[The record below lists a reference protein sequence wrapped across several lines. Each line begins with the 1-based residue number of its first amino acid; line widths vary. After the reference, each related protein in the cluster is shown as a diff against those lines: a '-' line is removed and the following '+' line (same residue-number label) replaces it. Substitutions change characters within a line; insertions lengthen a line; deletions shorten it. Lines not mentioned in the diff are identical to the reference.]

1 MTGALGIP
9 RTTQEQPDGVINLDF
24 PLLAAKQLFAAK
36 VIFWQPVNP
45 NEVFEDIAGLEL
57 ETALPDTAQPA
68 QLVTSEDL
76 WGHPFRVL
84 GFPAGQPNGV
94 SASGVL
100 RSRIANGWVQLE
112 DVKQAGYRLEPG
124 FSGAPVWDEEL
135 QGVAGMAVAA
145 EMNRVDVKAAFII
158 PTSILVNAWS
168 DLGEQAIPSC
178 PYRGLFAFR
187 EQDAKFF
194 FGREKFTE
202 QLVAAV
208 QRQQLVVVIGS
219 SGSGKSSVV
228 FAGLVPQLRQQGDW
242 LINSFRPGERPL
254 RNLAA
259 ALVPLLETQMSE
271 TDQLVEINKLAMA
284 FGEGNITLQD
294 VVTRILEKHSS
305 TRLLLVADQF
315 EELYTLCKDVE
326 EIPPNPPSK
335 GGQRQL
341 FLARLLEG
349 LNNSPNFHLVLTLRA
364 DFLGYALSY
373 RPFADALQ
381 NADVKL
387 GPMNRQELQDAI
399 AKPAQMLG
407 VRIEEGLTERILE
420 AVENSPGNLPLL
432 EFALTQLWA
441 KQRNGQLTHDA
452 YEEIGGVEK
461 ALASYAEEVYRRLS
475 EVDRHVVQRVFIQLV
490 RPGEGTEDTRRLAT
504 RAEVG
509 EDNWDLVTRLAD
521 VRLVVTGQDEGV
533 GEETVEI
540 VHEAL
545 IREWGRLRGW
555 MESDRR
561 FRTWQERLRAAMRQW
576 EATGKDDG
584 ALLRGAPLAEAEAWQ
599 QRRLGELSPEERVF
613 IQLSLALRDREK
625 KERERLRQR
634 MTLGLVS
641 GLIITT
647 TLALFTAQR
656 WQLAEAQLGK
666 LAAERDREHLIKQI
680 AQLVQI
686 PRTEGFLV
694 KNLAVT
700 EDSVWM
706 TIYKSEYEGDA
717 EGAGLLR
724 YDLKTKALQR
734 FRAGDSSGLRGNLV
748 TALFSDGKDIWVGV
762 EMKGWRGV
770 QHGSHRTNGFKFTES
785 LPVTPLI
792 LDLVR
797 DRHQNLWVLTLDG
810 LCKSSA
816 NKCQIVQDSQ
826 PLCPNLASSPWKPR
840 VRQMVIDPAGSTL
853 WIGTTSNIIQWPL
866 EGKTALAS
874 CYIKED
880 GLKQQSASQSKSVK
894 ALAFDSR
901 NRLWVATADRGVS
914 RFSKN
919 TETLKWRAE
928 NQRTDIF
935 AQDDI
940 EILAKLPNELMLAGT
955 KNYGLFLYHPATDKW
970 SNVPIASREVQTIYD
985 IFLDSHSHLWLAT
998 NRGLFYS
1005 EQPIQPVKNDNVS
1018 LNITLLNTQNKL

>member
-1 MTGALGIP
+1 MAAPLESSVVRIYSKSGKVIGAGFLVSSKQVLTCAHVVTDALGIP

-36 VIFWQPVNP
+36 LIFWQPVNP

-228 FAGLVPQLRQQGDW
+228 FAGLVPQLRQQGHW
-242 LINSFRPGERPL
+242 LINSFRPGERPF

-315 EELYTLCKDVE
+315 EELYTLCKDGLE
-326 EIPPNPPSK
+326 C
-335 GGQRQL
+335 QL
-341 FLARLLEG
+341 FLDRLLEG
-349 LNNSPNFHLVLTLRA
+349 LNKEPNFHLVLTLRA

-373 RPFADALQ
+373 RLFADALQ

-555 MESDRR
+555 MESDRS
-561 FRTWQERLRAAMRQW
+561 FRTWQERLRAARRQW
-576 EATGKDDG
+576 EATGNDDG
-584 ALLRGAPLAEAEAWQ
+584 ALLRGAPLAEAEDWQ

-625 KERERLRQR
+625 SQREHMQKRE
-634 MTLGLVS
+634 
-641 GLIITT
+641 
-647 TLALFTAQR
+647 LALERQARYRLQWLVAVLSTIALGTTGV
-656 WQLAEAQLGK
+656 LAYPYILSRIVAWKAKMISIPPGSATIGTDNLKNDPYVDNNETPQWRTMLPAFKIEQFEVSNRQYHLCVKAGACHAP
-666 LAAERDREHLIKQI
+666 LEPDRFYYNPH
-680 AQLVQI
+680 ASNYPVV
-686 PRTEGFLV
+686 G
-694 KNLAVT
+694 
-700 EDSVWM
+700 
-706 TIYKSEYEGDA
+706 
-717 EGAGLLR
+717 
-724 YDLKTKALQR
+724 
-734 FRAGDSSGLRGNLV
+734 V
-748 TALFSDGKDIWVGV
+748 TAD
-762 EMKGWRGV
+762 
-770 QHGSHRTNGFKFTES
+770 Q
-785 LPVTPLI
+785 
-792 LDLVR
+792 
-797 DRHQNLWVLTLDG
+797 
-810 LCKSSA
+810 A
-816 NKCQIVQDSQ
+816 
-826 PLCPNLASSPWKPR
+826 
-840 VRQMVIDPAGSTL
+840 
-853 WIGTTSNIIQWPL
+853 
-866 EGKTALAS
+866 
-874 CYIKED
+874 
-880 GLKQQSASQSKSVK
+880 
-894 ALAFDSR
+894 
-901 NRLWVATADRGVS
+901 
-914 RFSKN
+914 
-919 TETLKWRAE
+919 
-928 NQRTDIF
+928 
-935 AQDDI
+935 
-940 EILAKLPNELMLAGT
+940 AKYCRWLGRRLPNELEWERVARGSEGRLWPWGDEPPTRKRA
-955 KNYGLFLYHPATDKW
+955 NILFDSESTSSKPVPVTEYFLGRSQEPENIYNLVG
-970 SNVPIASREVQTIYD
+970 NVWEWTASYYRPEIASYAQKYEVYKQELVWDGQSKTLRPEYSLVI
-985 IFLDSHSHLWLAT
+985 
-998 NRGLFYS
+998 RGGGWEDKIKQITSRDYASRAFIS
-1005 EQPIQPVKNDNVS
+1005 PS
-1018 LNITLLNTQNKL
+1018 LGIRCASDL

>member
-1 MTGALGIP
+1 MAAPLESSVVRIYSKSGKVIGAGFLVSSKQVLTCAHVVTDALGIP

-24 PLLAAKQLFAAK
+24 PLLAAKQKLVAK

-187 EQDAKFF
+187 EQDVKFF

-271 TDQLVEINKLAMA
+271 TDQLGEINKLAMA
-284 FGEGNITLQD
+284 FGEGNITLQE

-315 EELYTLCKDVE
+315 EELYTLCKDGLE
-326 EIPPNPPSK
+326 C
-335 GGQRQL
+335 QL
-341 FLARLLEG
+341 FLDRLLEG
-349 LNNSPNFHLVLTLRA
+349 LNKEPNFHLVLTLRA

-373 RPFADALQ
+373 RSFADALQ

-545 IREWGRLRGW
+545 LREWGRLRGW
-555 MESDRR
+555 MESDRS
-561 FRTWQERLRAAMRQW
+561 FRTWQERLRAARRQW
-576 EATGKDDG
+576 EATGNDDG
-584 ALLRGAPLAEAEAWQ
+584 ALLRGAPLAEAEDWQ

-613 IQLSLALRDREK
+613 IQLSLALRDREQA
-625 KERERLRQR
+625 EREQQQQRELLLERQAR
-634 MTLGLVS
+634 RWLQGLVAVLGTIALGTTGVLAYPHVLRWKAAS
-641 GLIITT
+641 LGEMVIVPAGDAVIGTNDPQADDYEKPQWYTYLPAFKIERFEVSNRQYGLCIAAGACTPPIGSSRFYDKSALNHPITGIT
-647 TLALFTAQR
+647 AVQAAAYCRWLNRRLPTELEWEWAARGSDKRRLWPWGKQTPTPMHANILFGDVRKGTELVNSHSNAVSPEGVYNLVGNVWEWTASYIYNYNEPNQKRVWNGRPETLLSDV
-656 WQLAEAQLGK
+656 G
-666 LAAERDREHLIKQI
+666 
-680 AQLVQI
+680 LVQ
-686 PRTEGFLV
+686 RGGGW
-694 KNLAVT
+694 
-700 EDSVWM
+700 EDSM
-706 TIYKSEYEGDA
+706 IRITF
-717 EGAGLLR
+717 R
-724 YDLKTKALQR
+724 KAP
-734 FRAGDSSGLRGNLV
+734 
-748 TALFSDGKDIWVGV
+748 VG
-762 EMKGWRGV
+762 
-770 QHGSHRTNGFKFTES
+770 SRTRPSVGM
-785 LPVTPLI
+785 
-792 LDLVR
+792 R
-797 DRHQNLWVLTLDG
+797 
-810 LCKSSA
+810 C
-816 NKCQIVQDSQ
+816 
-826 PLCPNLASSPWKPR
+826 ASS
-840 VRQMVIDPAGSTL
+840 L
-853 WIGTTSNIIQWPL
+853 
-866 EGKTALAS
+866 
-874 CYIKED
+874 
-880 GLKQQSASQSKSVK
+880 
-894 ALAFDSR
+894 
-901 NRLWVATADRGVS
+901 
-914 RFSKN
+914 
-919 TETLKWRAE
+919 
-928 NQRTDIF
+928 
-935 AQDDI
+935 
-940 EILAKLPNELMLAGT
+940 
-955 KNYGLFLYHPATDKW
+955 
-970 SNVPIASREVQTIYD
+970 
-985 IFLDSHSHLWLAT
+985 
-998 NRGLFYS
+998 
-1005 EQPIQPVKNDNVS
+1005 
-1018 LNITLLNTQNKL
+1018 